1 MSSPQGV
8 GMRTDHLH
16 DLDDE
21 GALVEQA
28 FLFGGV
34 LAVDGVERLLRLL
47 QGGAVLLVLAAGV
60 VGAVLR
66 LLDLLDGEAVVGL
79 AVEPGAQGGLRHIYY
94 YYYYHFYYNCYV
106 DARRGLSAQ
115 RHFSEWLFQSSSG
128 DVNSSI

>member
-1 MSSPQGV
+1 MRI
-8 GMRTDHLH
+8 RTDHLH

-28 FLFGGV
+28 LLLGGV

-47 QGGAVLLVLAAGV
+47 QRGVVLLVLVSRV

-79 AVEPGAQGGLRHIYY
+79 TVEPGPQGVLRRKHK
-94 YYYYHFYYNCYV
+94 N
-106 DARRGLSAQ
+106 
-115 RHFSEWLFQSSSG
+115 
-128 DVNSSI
+128 